1 VAALLAQGENMQ
13 NAPYSPLKSL
23 RLWRNNAGDA
33 GVAAVAHMLTMGPPP
48 PEIPVPPP
56 PKNKPKGKKKGKQ
69 KGPTGPPPIPV
80 QLIPLTHVEFMDNSV
95 GPDGCHSLAHALM
108 LGANSSLLT
117 LRLDIN
123 PGIGDVGIG
132 ELCKG
137 LRTNRTLT
145 VCVFYFF
152 LVLIIFLLEV
162 CLDRSFSP
170 IRFRNYAYHIVTL
183 VLKALGI

>member
-1 VAALLAQGENMQ
+1 MQ
-13 NAPYSPLKSL
+13 QAPYTPLKSL

-33 GVAAVAHMLTMGPPP
+33 GVAAVAHMLKMGPPP
-48 PEIPVPPP
+48 PDIPVPPA
-56 PKNKPKGKKKGKQ
+56 PKAKGKGKKKKGKQ

-80 QLIPLTHVEFMDNSV
+80 QLIPLTHVEFMDNNV
-95 GPDGCHSLAHALM
+95 GPEGCHSLADALM

-123 PGIGDVGIG
+123 PAIGDYGIA

-145 VCVFYFF
+145 VRKYMHMFYVAYSAFCDLYLGHAF
-152 LVLIIFLLEV
+152 IY
-162 CLDRSFSP
+162 
-170 IRFRNYAYHIVTL
+170 RNSVYLIVT
-183 VLKALGI
+183 